1 MIKIDNLHEEIDNGG
16 FNLNKKALKD
26 FLEKTKIENTWSINS
41 LISGLA
47 NFLKTKKVYSPLLKQ
62 NTNKDNV
69 NFLKDK
75 QLEEFSWKVLTVDI
89 DLVWSNSSFNTKEIM
104 WKVFALTNLFEEIYK
119 DLWFKVFYV
128 EWDRLIAG
136 FFSNE
141 NLEEKLDITKLY
153 LTLIELYTSQKFHTN
168 TFTWEK
174 QSWDSIYAI
183 FASYV
188 ANTIN
193 SKNFSKKFKQ
203 IKNANLL
210 NYTDY
215 NLTWIDLDNLT
226 WIDSDNLTWINF
238 QLHKKYTTDKLKNIL
253 ELDFSNEKVIKNAI
267 IDLFLNNLQTNNE
280 FRWIKQETIKKWEQL
295 LKYWQQDDWL
305 YLVLDG
311 QVKLEILGK
320 KENTKIVEA
329 KTIIWEMWVNWLPAN
344 ANIYTETDIKVIK
357 IPRKIIED
365 ILSWRKNSS
374 TQSIKQLNK
383 LLHIYISQ
391 RTKENYI
398 KDASLSAIISNF
410 DSENE
415 VKTIFTELINSLKK
429 EEKQVKQK
437 VLTKEW
443 ENNSKLYLVKKWSK
457 IAISKNGKTIY
468 HLVASDMIVGENTF
482 LSYLNWVQTAPAN
495 ATFKIL
501 EWTYSEIDFQQ
512 AKKEINKK
520 TKFKKALEALRI
532 QRLNN
537 IHVINP
543 NLQKA
548 A

>member
-1 MIKIDNLHEEIDNGG
+1 MTKIDSLHQEID
-16 FNLNKKALKD
+16 KKVFSLSPRTLED
-26 FLEKTKIENTWSINS
+26 FLNKTKIENTWSINS
-41 LISGLA
+41 LIASLA
-47 NFLKTKKVYSPLLKQ
+47 DFLKTKKIYSPLLKQ

-75 QLEEFSWKVLTVDI
+75 QLEEFSWEVLTVDI

-136 FFSNE
+136 FFSNK

-193 SKNFSKKFKQ
+193 SKNFNEKFKQ
-203 IKNANLL
+203 IKNANLP
-210 NYTDY
+210 NYMDY
-215 NLTWIDLDNLT
+215 NLTWID
-226 WIDSDNLTWINF
+226 IDIDIPWINF
-238 QLHKKYTTDKLKNIL
+238 QLHKKYTTDKLKDIL
-253 ELDFSNEKVIKNAI
+253 ELDFSNEKVVKNAI
-267 IDLFLNNLQTNNE
+267 IDLFLNNIQTNNE

-295 LKYWQQDDWL
+295 LKYWQQHNWL

-311 QVKLEILGK
+311 QVKLEILWK

-344 ANIYTETDIKVIK
+344 ANVYTETDIKVIK

-374 TQSIKQLNK
+374 TQSINQLKK
-383 LLHIYISQ
+383 LLQIYISQ

-415 VKTIFTELINSLKK
+415 VKTIFTKLINSLKK
-429 EEKQVKQK
+429 EEKQVKK
-437 VLTKEW
+437 EVLTKEW

-482 LSYLNWVQTAPAN
+482 LSYLNWIQTAPAN

-501 EWTYSEIDFQQ
+501 EWTYSEIGFQE
-512 AKKEINKK
+512 AKKEIGKQAK
-520 TKFKKALEALRI
+520 IRKALETLKI
-532 QRLNN
+532 QRANN
-537 IHVINP
+537 THIINP

>member
-1 MIKIDNLHEEIDNGG
+1 MTKIDSLYQEID
-16 FNLNKKALKD
+16 KKAFSLSSRTLED
-26 FLEKTKIENTWSINS
+26 FLSKTKIENTWSINS
-41 LISGLA
+41 LIASLA
-47 NFLKTKKVYSPLLKQ
+47 DFLKTKKIYSPLLKQ
-62 NTNKDNV
+62 NTDKDNV

-75 QLEEFSWKVLTVDI
+75 QLEEFSWEVLTVDI

-141 NLEEKLDITKLY
+141 NLEEKLNITKLY

-193 SKNFSKKFKQ
+193 SKNFNEKFKQ
-203 IKNANLL
+203 IKNANLP

-215 NLTWIDLDNLT
+215 NLTWID
-226 WIDSDNLTWINF
+226 IDIDIPWINF
-238 QLHKKYTTDKLKNIL
+238 QLHKKYTIDKLKDIL
-253 ELDFSNEKVIKNAI
+253 GLDFSNEKVVKNTI
-267 IDLFLNNLQTNNE
+267 IELFLNNLQTNNE

-295 LKYWQQDDWL
+295 LKYWQQHNWL

-311 QVKLEILGK
+311 QVKLEILWK

-344 ANIYTETDIKVIK
+344 ANVYTETDIKVIK
-357 IPRKIIED
+357 IPKRIIED

-374 TQSIKQLNK
+374 TQSINQLKK
-383 LLHIYISQ
+383 LLQIYISQ

-415 VKTIFTELINSLKK
+415 VKTIFTKLINSLKK
-429 EEKQVKQK
+429 EEKQVEKK

-443 ENNSKLYLVKKWSK
+443 ENNSKLYLVKKWSR
-457 IAISKNGKTIY
+457 ISISKNGKTIY

-482 LSYLNWVQTAPAN
+482 LSYLNWIQTAPAN

-501 EWTYSEIDFQQ
+501 EWTYSEIGFQEAQKEIGKQ
-512 AKKEINKK
+512 AKIR
-520 TKFKKALEALRI
+520 KALETLKI
-532 QRLNN
+532 QRANN
-537 IHVINP
+537 TYIINP